1 VDLSQLSERF
11 GSSVD
16 ELRDRTAEAMKADGE
31 SVFRELRSLSNRF
44 ETVGERIGSISDRL
58 DDLEVQQAHGFD
70 ELTSASRGTS
80 WPRRLVWMLI
90 GLGLGAGAAYLAD
103 PDRGRSRRDQLT
115 DQLAARTRDLTEEAT
130 TQAKIAADRAKGSL
144 VESAKDVLPE
154 DVPDDPKLLE
164 QRIKSHAL
172 GGRDDVADVVVRVD
186 APGQVA
192 LKGTVPSAESERQL
206 LIEVAEVE
214 GVTDVRS
221 ELSVRA
227 G

>member
-80 WPRRLVWMLI
+80 WPRRLFWMLI